1 LVESEDRAI
10 KREVDVADQNFQFG
24 SCPDHQKTSHFHQD
38 ISDSAEIDTVR
49 ALVASS
55 AVLVEAIPVVIVA
68 GLNTNSRTVASD
80 TAGASFIGAHCAV
93 ALGYSEFSIL
103 EF

>member
-1 LVESEDRAI
+1 MSGSPEDEPFSSRY
-10 KREVDVADQNFQFG
+10 
-24 SCPDHQKTSHFHQD
+24 
-38 ISDSAEIDTVR
+38 SDSAEIETVR

-68 GLNTNSRTVASD
+68 GLNTASSAVASD

-103 EF
+103 DF